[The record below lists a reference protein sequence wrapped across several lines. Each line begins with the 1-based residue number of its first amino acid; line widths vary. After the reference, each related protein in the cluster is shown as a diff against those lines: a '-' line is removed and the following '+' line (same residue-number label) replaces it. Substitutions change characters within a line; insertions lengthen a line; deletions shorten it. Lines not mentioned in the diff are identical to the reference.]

1 MHVLI
6 YLQNSIFRLKQ
17 ASKLI
22 INSDI
27 GISFLQKN
35 KASEFVGKARLI
47 AVIFLSKKYF
57 QADKSLFMSCLI
69 YLE

>member
-1 MHVLI
+1 MCSFI
-6 YLQNSIFRLKQ
+6 CKTQTIFRLKQ

-22 INSDI
+22 INSDT

-57 QADKSLFMSCLI
+57 QVDKFLFMSCLI